1 MAVGTVIIKT
11 EEEIELIRESAMLV
25 GKALAEA
32 GKLVAPGVSTLKIDQ
47 VAEECIRDNGGIPA
61 FKDYKQSP
69 TDTPFPGTLCVSVN
83 EEVVHGL
90 PLKDKYLNDGD
101 IVTLDCGVLMN
112 GYYGDSAYTFGVGNV
127 ASKRKRLMKVTNE
140 SLYKGLEKAVDG
152 GFLGDVSHAIQ
163 FHVESYGYSI
173 VREMVG
179 HGIGANLHEPPEV
192 PNYGRKRSGL
202 KLVEGMVLAIE
213 PMVNLGRR
221 KIVVENDGWTIR
233 TTDRSPSAH
242 YEHTIVVRKNQCEVL
257 SSHDF
262 IVNKI

>member
-1 MAVGTVIIKT
+1 MAVGTVTIKT
-11 EEEIELIRESAMLV
+11 EEEIELIRESALLV
-25 GKALAEA
+25 GKTLGEVS
-32 GKLVAPGVSTLKIDQ
+32 KLIEPGVSTLKLDQ

-83 EEVVHGL
+83 EEVVHGF
-90 PLKDKYLNDGD
+90 PLADKYLNDGD
-101 IVTLDCGVLMN
+101 IVAIDCGVYMN
-112 GYYGDSAYTFGVGNV
+112 GYYGDCAYTFGIGNV
-127 ASKRKRLMKVTNE
+127 ASKRRRLMKITNE
-140 SLYKGLEKAVDG
+140 ALYKGLAKAVDG

-163 FHVESYGYSI
+163 FHVESFGYSI

-179 HGIGANLHEPPEV
+179 HGIGSNLHEPPEV

-202 KLVEGMVLAIE
+202 KLVEGMTLAIE

-221 KIVVENDGWTIR
+221 KIVVESDGWTIR
-233 TTDRSPSAH
+233 TSDRSPSAH
-242 YEHTIVVRKNQCEVL
+242 YEHTIVVRKDKCEIL